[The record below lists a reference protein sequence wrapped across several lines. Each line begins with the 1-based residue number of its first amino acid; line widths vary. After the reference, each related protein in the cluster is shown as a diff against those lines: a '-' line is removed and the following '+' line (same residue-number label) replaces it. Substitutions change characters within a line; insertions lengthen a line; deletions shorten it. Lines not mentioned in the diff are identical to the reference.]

1 MSDRLS
7 ALRLFVRVARTGSF
21 SRAARELG
29 VSQPSVS
36 RIMVE
41 LEREVGAGLLT
52 RTTRAVTLTEA
63 GADYLARIEPILLA
77 LEEADYAARGTGEFR
92 GLLRV
97 GLSSSFAVR
106 EVVPRLPAFTER
118 HPALRIEL
126 LMSDQ
131 RQDLVNEGVD
141 VAFRFGVL
149 QDSSATARR
158 LGATPRVLV
167 ASPAYLQRAGMPQ
180 SPADLAAHA
189 LIVGPA
195 GAGPAG
201 WSFEQGG
208 HMQSVR
214 VEGKLTASMNEVA
227 IAAAVAGLGIASSG
241 LWGCRAEIAAGT
253 LVRVLADWQLG
264 AVEVHA
270 IFPAGRAAKPA
281 ARALTEHLA
290 SGLNA

>member
-92 GLLRV
+92 GLLRI

-106 EVVPRLPAFTER
+106 EVVPRLPAFTEK

-167 ASPAYLQRAGMPQ
+167 ASPAYLQRAGTPQ

-195 GAGPAG
+195 GAAG
-201 WSFEQGG
+201 WSFEQAGRI
-208 HMQSVR
+208 QSVR
-214 VEGKLTASMNEVA
+214 AEGKLTASMNEVA
-227 IAAAVAGLGIASSG
+227 IAAAVTGLGIASSG
-241 LWGCRAEIAAGT
+241 LWGCRAEIAVGT
-253 LVRVLADWQLG
+253 LVRVLADWQMG
-264 AVEVHA
+264 TVEVNA
-270 IFPAGRAAKPA
+270 IFPAGRATKPA
-281 ARALTEHLA
+281 ARALTEYLA
-290 SGLNA
+290 SGLNG